1 MGRRTLLLVAALFLA
16 AVGTGVLFVSARGV
30 ATTSRASAGQ
40 VDVLAPAQEIPG
52 GTAVTAQTPL
62 VTVKVSTEAAQQG
75 RMIRQRSELKDMV
88 ANRDLLPFLPLT
100 IDQFGGAVSQT
111 SKIEVDPGLMAV
123 TVDIGDPNR
132 VADLLVGGSRV
143 AIWVIINPEGGGRSE
158 ARLFMSNVKV
168 LTTGTSGTIRSSST
182 QAPQENGSTALVTLQ
197 VDQKQ
202 AGELL
207 VAQAAGDLYFTLLSG
222 DAEPTEQAYN
232 EDALVPNG

>member
-1 MGRRTLLLVAALFLA
+1 
-16 AVGTGVLFVSARGV
+16 
-30 ATTSRASAGQ
+30 
-40 VDVLAPAQEIPG
+40 
-52 GTAVTAQTPL
+52 
-62 VTVKVSTEAAQQG
+62 
-75 RMIRQRSELKDMV
+75 
-88 ANRDLLPFLPLT
+88 
-100 IDQFGGAVSQT
+100 
-111 SKIEVDPGLMAV
+111 DPGLMAV

-202 AGELL
+202 AGEIL

-222 DAEPTEQAYN
+222 NAEPTEQAYN
-232 EDALVPNG
+232 EGALVPNG

>member
-16 AVGTGVLFVSARGV
+16 AVGTGVLFVSARGL

-62 VTVKVSTEAAQQG
+62 VTVKVSAEAAQQG
-75 RMIRQRSELKDMV
+75 RMIRQRSELKDQV

-111 SKIEVDPGLMAV
+111 SKIVLDAKQMAV
-123 TVDIGDPNR
+123 TVDIEDANR
-132 VADLLVGGSRV
+132 VADLLVPGSRV
-143 AIWVIINPEGGGRSE
+143 AIWVVDPDGGAQSQ
-158 ARLFMSNVKV
+158 ARLFLSNVKV

-182 QAPQENGSTALVTLQ
+182 QAPQEKGSTALVTLQ

-202 AGELL
+202 AGEIL

-222 DAEPTEQAYN
+222 DAEATEQAYN
-232 EDALVPNG
+232 EEALVPNG